1 LQWFLT
7 EQLEE
12 VSSMDHLLKII
23 ERAGDDLPGGR
34 VLRLVGARA
43 IPEPPKD

>member
-12 VSSMDHLLKII
+12 VSSMDTLLKIVQRGADNLLSV
-23 ERAGDDLPGGR
+23 EEYLARVGLKGAGP
-34 VLRLVGARA
+34 A
-43 IPEPPKD
+43 